1 MSHTHDE
8 QSPDA
13 GSGDV
18 GRPGTGGPL
27 ARLFLGQLLAVLA
40 ITAVLT
46 AAFVV
51 VQGDDGTTSTAL
63 DQSQSGTPS
72 PPVSSAP
79 AATTPPASTT
89 PPATT
94 PPASTPPPASTTA
107 PATTP
112 PASPDPGRPE
122 VVVFNQSAPSGSG
135 EAAAQ
140 QLTAAGWIV
149 FKVDDFRGSVS
160 ETTVYYPPG
169 LEKAARRAARV
180 LPGDVRIREK
190 FSNLSDT
197 RLTLILTDDYGT

>member
-107 PATTP
+107 PATP